1 MSNAI
6 TVRPQSAQDELILGR
21 DSSELSSFILQVHDE
36 MSPRLL
42 EQLHQALGD
51 LGIAANLVAVEP
63 LGEFLPAHD
72 VSIGDTAEARGDHV
86 PAAILEANEQA
97 TREATAR
104 GEARLVQWTRD
115 GLLVEGKHLYEAWGI
130 TRQALDKARERGDLF
145 SVMVAGQHY
154 YPVEAEQFSRA
165 DLAQLTR
172 ALGNISSGSKL
183 IFIRRKHGALGD
195 RTPAEAIDHGMLA
208 DVLRIAANWTRI

>member
-6 TVRPQSAQDELILGR
+6 TVRPQPAQDELILGR

-42 EQLHQALGD
+42 ERLHQALDD
-51 LGIAANLVAVEP
+51 LGIASNLVAVEP

-72 VSIGDTAEARGDHV
+72 VPTDDMSDPHGDTA
-86 PAAILEANEQA
+86 PAAIVEANEQG
-97 TREATAR
+97 TREAKAR
-104 GEARLVQWTRD
+104 GEARLVQWAKD
-115 GLLVEGKHLYEAWGI
+115 GSLVDGKQLYDAWGI

-145 SVMVAGQHY
+145 SVMVAGHHY

-165 DLAQLTR
+165 DLAQVTR
-172 ALGNISSGSKL
+172 ALGEISTGSKL
-183 IFIRRKHGALGD
+183 IFIKRKHGALGD
-195 RTPAEAIDHGMLA
+195 RTPAEAIDHGMLP